1 MCTLP
6 VHGTVFV
13 KHQTDCS
20 KFFICHRLNEFMIE
34 CPVGTLW
41 DENLNICNHEYQVSC
56 HKETIRNMK
65 VRKPTVPTKPSRP
78 AKAIDIE
85 SSKN

>member
-20 KFFICHRLNEFMIE
+20 KFFICHGLNGFMIE
-34 CPVGTLW
+34 CPAGTLW
-41 DENLNICNHEYQVSC
+41 DENLNICNHAYQVSC
-56 HKETIRNMK
+56 HKESIRNMK